1 MRSGSESRTS
11 HRLRSAF
18 VVTQVSVALV
28 LMLGSGL
35 MVKGFRALLDTNR
48 RFHPESLLAL
58 RLVLPDSPAYKD
70 PHRRAA
76 FYDQTL
82 EELSALPGVRSATL
96 VTGFPFSG
104 LMNGGTFSIEGQP
117 VIDAGAQPFAVT
129 KDISP
134 NYFETMGV
142 PFREGRAFNDLDGLD
157 SPPVAIVSERLTRLH
172 WARESLIGHRIKMG
186 TENSSE
192 SWMTIVGVV
201 GDIKYNWSASMPE
214 AVVYRPYRQ
223 APQYYMAFG
232 LRSEGDPAS
241 LISAARFAVARVSR
255 DQPIFNTESL
265 DRVIR
270 DNTLPIAYVAVM
282 MAAAGALALLL
293 ASIGVYGVMAYSVVE
308 RTHEIGVRMVVGA
321 GHGDLVRLVLRRGLL
336 LMVMGFAFGLPCA
349 YGLARVEA
357 NLLAGVSAKDFWT
370 FSWVIALLAVVSL
383 LACYIPAR
391 RAITVDPMV
400 ALRCE

>member
-1 MRSGSESRTS
+1 
-11 HRLRSAF
+11 
-18 VVTQVSVALV
+18 
-28 LMLGSGL
+28 MLGSGL
-35 MVKGFRALLDTNR
+35 MVKGFRALLDTNQ
-48 RFHPESLLAL
+48 RFQPESLLAL

-82 EELSALPGVRSATL
+82 QELSALPGVRSATL

-104 LMNGGTFSIEGQP
+104 LMNNGTFRIEGQP
-117 VIDAGAQPFAVT
+117 VTDAGAQRFTVT

-142 PFREGRAFNDLDGLD
+142 PLEVGRAFNDLDGPD
-157 SPPVAIVSERLTRLH
+157 SPPVAIVSERLARLH
-172 WARESLIGHRIKMG
+172 WPRESPIGHRVKLG
-186 TENSSE
+186 ADDASE
-192 SWMTIVGVV
+192 PWLTIVGVV
-201 GDIKYNWSASMPE
+201 GDIKYDWSASMPE
-214 AVVYRPYRQ
+214 PVFYRPYRQ
-223 APQYYMAFG
+223 APAYYVAFG
-232 LRSEGDPAS
+232 LRTEGDPAT
-241 LISAARFAVARVSR
+241 LVSAARFAVARVSR
-255 DQPIFNTESL
+255 DQPIFNAESL

-270 DNTLPIAYVAVM
+270 DSTLPIAYVAVM

-308 RTHEIGVRMVVGA
+308 RTHEIGVRIVVGA
-321 GHGDLVRLVLRRGLL
+321 GYADVMRLILRRGVL

-370 FSWVIALLAVVSL
+370 FSWGTMVLAVVSL
-383 LACYIPAR
+383 VACYIPAR
-391 RAITVDPMV
+391 RAVKVDPLV
-400 ALRCE
+400 ALKYE